1 METQKVLGRTSLMVQ
16 WLDSE
21 LLMQRVWV
29 QFLVEEL
36 RVHIWLGA
44 AGKKKKKVL
53 SFAAR

>member
-1 METQKVLGRTSLMVQ
+1 
-16 WLDSE
+16 
-21 LLMQRVWV
+21 MQRVWV

-44 AGKKKKKVL
+44 AEKKKVL